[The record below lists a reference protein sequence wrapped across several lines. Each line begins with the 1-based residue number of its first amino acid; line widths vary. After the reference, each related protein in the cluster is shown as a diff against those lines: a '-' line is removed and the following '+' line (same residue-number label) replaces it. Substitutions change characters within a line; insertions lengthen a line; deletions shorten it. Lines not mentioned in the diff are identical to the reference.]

1 MQNHGTVMHLILL
14 EKNKIVTRSEF
25 EKYIND
31 QNLEKDLENEYWRIY
46 DKINE
51 PGSPL
56 TFNQRAN
63 FLLSELRKMKNN

>member
-1 MQNHGTVMHLILL
+1 M
-14 EKNKIVTRSEF
+14 TRSEF
-25 EKYIND
+25 ETYLKNK
-31 QNLEKDLENEYWRIY
+31 NLEKDLENDYWRVY

-63 FLLSELRKMKNN
+63 LLLSELRKMKNY

>member
-1 MQNHGTVMHLILL
+1 MHLSLL

-25 EKYIND
+25 EKYLNN
-31 QNLEKDLENEYWRIY
+31 QNLEKDLEKEYWRIY

-56 TFNQRAN
+56 TYNQRAN
-63 FLLSELRKMKNN
+63 FLLSELTKMKNN

>member
-1 MQNHGTVMHLILL
+1 M
-14 EKNKIVTRSEF
+14 TRSEF

>member
-1 MQNHGTVMHLILL
+1 MLNHGIVMHLSLL

-25 EKYIND
+25 EKYLNN
-31 QNLEKDLENEYWRIY
+31 QNLEKDLEKEYWRIY

-56 TFNQRAN
+56 TYNQRTN